1 MSTNKVGKI
10 NTTAAI
16 LIQLLLFYYIGPNVK
31 YFTVSSSVA
40 EHVRFRSLPWFRALA
55 PDPAPGSGVKMTFMH
70 LTFTKT
76 SPK

>member
-10 NTTAAI
+10 TTTAAI
-16 LIQLLLFYYIGPNVK
+16 LFYYIGPNVK

-40 EHVRFRSLPWFRALA
+40 EQVCFRSIPWFQALA

-70 LTFTKT
+70 FIFTKL
-76 SPK
+76 PKNKP